1 MGSRRLHSVLST
13 LLLAVMLGTGGCTGV
28 PEPGPLHYFDK
39 TEVDLEY
46 GRPEASARYHQ
57 PRGAQLY
64 TSDGTQVDLATPRAS
79 QGEPQGD
86 ALPLFTPPT
95 TSSPAPLPGG
105 GR

>member
-1 MGSRRLHSVLST
+1 MGSRRSNSILST
-13 LLLAVMLGTGGCTGV
+13 LLLAVMLGTGGCTSV
-28 PEPGPLHYFDK
+28 QEPVPLHYFDK

-64 TSDGTQVDLATPRAS
+64 TSDGTQVDLATPRATQS
-79 QGEPQGD
+79 EQQSD
-86 ALPLFTPPT
+86 SLPLFTPPNM
-95 TSSPAPLPGG
+95 SSPAPLPGG